1 MANIKLKYEPS
12 LKAKLNAFRYQ
23 SEAFEQIKSF
33 EYAAIFHEQ
42 GLGKTKIAIDLGLYW
57 IEQKVVDTV
66 IIVAKKGLI
75 KNWQDEL
82 KMHSHITPLTFTQ
95 DSKNNFYAF
104 NTPRRLILA
113 HYEVLKK
120 EEERFK
126 LYFNSRKIGIILDE
140 STKIKNPSSTLAR
153 AVINLAP
160 LCKRRVII
168 SGTPIA
174 NRPYD
179 IWNQINF
186 LDSGE
191 HLGFSYDDFK
201 SSLDMSTNLTKTKN
215 RKHFESFLSWVWP
228 KISNFSVRETKDSC
242 QIDLPDKQFKTI
254 FSDWESR
261 QRDIYNEVREELKT
275 IVIKDGIPTEDNSE
289 GILKRL
295 IRLVQIA
302 SNPSL
307 ITDAYSFTPG
317 KFQDLNDIVNNIVG
331 QGEKCIIWTSFTD
344 NADYIHKE
352 YKKYGAVK
360 VHGKLSYDARNKSID
375 DFKNNKDTKILIAT
389 PGAAKEGLTLT
400 SANHA
405 IFYDRTF
412 SLDDY
417 LQAQDRIHR
426 ISQTKKCFVYN
437 LLMKDSIDQWVD
449 LLLQAKHMAAK
460 LGVGDIDFK
469 TFSKEFSYEFIDMLK
484 DILKIEKSEKI

>member
-1 MANIKLKYEPS
+1 
-12 LKAKLNAFRYQ
+12 
-23 SEAFEQIKSF
+23 
-33 EYAAIFHEQ
+33 
-42 GLGKTKIAIDLGLYW
+42 
-57 IEQKVVDTV
+57 
-66 IIVAKKGLI
+66 
-75 KNWQDEL
+75 
-82 KMHSHITPLTFTQ
+82 
-95 DSKNNFYAF
+95 
-104 NTPRRLILA
+104 
-113 HYEVLKK
+113 
-120 EEERFK
+120 
-126 LYFNSRKIGIILDE
+126 LDE

-201 SSLDMSTNLTKTKN
+201 SSLDMSTSLTKTKN